1 LYPAS
6 WKLYRRY
13 VTNATDERLAREL
26 YDDLVSESGRVY
38 CEMAWWFLDRA
49 KASAVDTAS
58 VGTPV
63 LAIGGSLDKTVNRRV
78 AQATAKRYSNGT
90 YAEIP
95 DSDHLVLHGN
105 SLPVTMARIDGWLAQ
120 NRLVA
125 AA

>member
-1 LYPAS
+1 
-6 WKLYRRY
+6 
-13 VTNATDERLAREL
+13 
-26 YDDLVSESGRVY
+26 
-38 CEMAWWFLDRA
+38 
-49 KASAVDTAS
+49 
-58 VGTPV
+58 
-63 LAIGGSLDKTVNRRV
+63 VNRRV